1 MGECSCNT
9 NLYELCLLSG
19 RSGSDSHD
27 EWSLL
32 ADARVTG
39 ISNPSTCKTDIHWLY
54 RDQLNDAE
62 FINVCLQQV

>member
-39 ISNPSTCKTDIHWLY
+39 ISNPSKTEHHWLY
-54 RDQLNDAE
+54 PDQLNDAE